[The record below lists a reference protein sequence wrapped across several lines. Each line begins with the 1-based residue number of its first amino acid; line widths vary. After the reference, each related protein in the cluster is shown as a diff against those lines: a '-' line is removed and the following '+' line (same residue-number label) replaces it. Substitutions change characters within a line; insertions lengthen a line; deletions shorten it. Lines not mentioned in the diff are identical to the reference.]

1 MENIHNYKP
10 SLFYLYPIIQ
20 RVFQM
25 LALALKLVSLLQLV
39 KDQPGILL
47 VWLEE
52 GWTWGLGFLFL

>member
-1 MENIHNYKP
+1 MENIHNYKS

-52 GWTWGLGFLFL
+52 GWTLGLGFLFL